1 MTTLKGLKSQL
12 SDYYRAVS
20 EAQGKIGLILAGLR
34 EVKLRKDKIVLLP
47 LPPAVSFS
55 VLLGF

>member
-47 LPPAVSFS
+47 AASFS
-55 VLLGF
+55 LLLGF